1 LSWVSPTLIH
11 MSILS
16 NDQIDVIE
24 DALDRCSDGE
34 GELYRGYSG
43 RGMYGRTCVGI
54 VVADEGQ
61 LVAFGRELERAAD
74 RHDVEVDLGRMAF
87 DSMGLRM
94 IAYWPNWDTA
104 DEDEDD
110 EIDLGPM
117 PDGGRSEPIN
127 GMYDV

>member
-1 LSWVSPTLIH
+1 
-11 MSILS
+11 MSILTE
-16 NDQIDVIE
+16 DQIDVIE
-24 DALDRCSDGE
+24 EALDICTDSD

-43 RGMYGRTCVGI
+43 RAMYGRTCVGI
-54 VVADEGQ
+54 VVENVGQ
-61 LVAFGRELERAAD
+61 LIAFGRELERVAD
-74 RHDVEVDLGRMAF
+74 RQDVEIDLGDAVT

-104 DEDEDD
+104 DEDEDED
-110 EIDLGPM
+110 DGIGPM